1 MILEGFRLHM
11 DMTCQFP
18 LDFTDIRHF
27 KTINPLQF
35 QEKMVSMTQVCDLV
49 EHITT
54 RVGATSE
61 VESKDC
67 IIRPK
72 MKHSLFMKHL
82 SICMQ
87 HTRPL
92 LVHTSLK
99 KIHIHCPLW
108 SRRWW
113 KKSREFDGWEPHL
126 MIYIYMCVYID
137 VVTYVYVYVYIYI

>member
-1 MILEGFRLHM
+1 M

-18 LDFTDIRHF
+18 LDFTDIRRF

-67 IIRPK
+67 IISPK
-72 MKHSLFMKHL
+72 MKHYLFMKHL

-92 LVHTSLK
+92 LVYTSLK
-99 KIHIHCPLW
+99 KKYIFIVHFGQEGGERNRGNLMVENHI
-108 SRRWW
+108 
-113 KKSREFDGWEPHL
+113 
-126 MIYIYMCVYID
+126 
-137 VVTYVYVYVYIYI
+137 

>member
-18 LDFTDIRHF
+18 LDFTDIRRF

-67 IIRPK
+67 IISPK
-72 MKHSLFMKHL
+72 MKHYLFMKHL

-92 LVHTSLK
+92 LVYTSFK
-99 KIHIHCPLW
+99 KNTYSL
-108 SRRWW
+108 STLV
-113 KKSREFDGWEPHL
+113 KK
-126 MIYIYMCVYID
+126 
-137 VVTYVYVYVYIYI
+137 VVKEIEGI